1 MNELTGESK
10 QPPCSPHILPEAH
23 ANSEASPNPSPHP
36 ARGAC
41 NFWLRG
47 GGGRIV
53 VLALK
58 TAMVESVVTGQ
69 APVTLEWKLSPA
81 VSLLSASSVLV

>member
-1 MNELTGESK
+1 MQILK
-10 QPPCSPHILPEAH
+10 LALILPHILPA
-23 ANSEASPNPSPHP
+23 
-36 ARGAC
+36 ARAIFGCA
-41 NFWLRG
+41 G